1 MVVLKPDPE
10 LESIQLTIS
19 SPNLVANNWDV
30 ASLVIFEG
38 KKICAFIHLIMNEY
52 KLVQVSPLLVP
63 TDQAVNEKDILFFL
77 LLLYSKRFPT
87 DIRSCALLQLARC
100 YLSCF
105 CLMHFNTKVLKHQR
119 ERCSAVYKALLYSVL
134 KIV

>member
-63 TDQAVNEKDILFFL
+63 TDQAVNEKDILFFCCYCIPSDSPL
-77 LLLYSKRFPT
+77 IFEAVLYYNSLDVT
-87 DIRSCALLQLARC
+87 
-100 YLSCF
+100 
-105 CLMHFNTKVLKHQR
+105 
-119 ERCSAVYKALLYSVL
+119 
-134 KIV
+134 